1 MWPVRASPVRALAVL
16 ALVLLVVAGCGGK
29 KSDSA
34 SGTANTTSLPGA
46 KVFASAGC
54 GGCHTLAAAKSK
66 GTVGPNLDQLKPDT
80 QTVSR
85 QVRNGGVGMP
95 SFRKKLSEAQINQV
109 AAFVSASTASGGASS
124 SVAAAFKPD
133 GTKIDDCSQTDFHCY
148 EQAFANISYNDGP
161 KAALDKF
168 DQDIKSPGPIESD
181 CHRIAHAIGAGA
193 LSHYHGNVGQ
203 AFVAGRPSCT
213 SGYYHGILERAFL
226 GVDQSKLG
234 AAARKFCSS
243 KEVRQSDFIAYQCV
257 HGLGHGLMIYTGYDL
272 PLSLH
277 TCDKLSNGWDATGCT
292 GGVFMENYQSSYG
305 ITSQWLKK
313 KDLIYPCDSV
323 SEKYKYYCYD
333 LVTARILPKVNYNW
347 KKASAWCR
355 KSEKAWVKICF
366 QSMGRDAS
374 GYTRLNPVEILNICR
389 NGKNMA
395 SECIYAAAKDMTYT
409 DVSPRRAK
417 VLCNTAPAKSKDYC
431 WHGIGEI
438 LGSLDRDPAK
448 RKARCDE
455 ATTSPRFLKDC
466 YAGAVIT

>member
-1 MWPVRASPVRALAVL
+1 MCRVPASPLRALALL
-16 ALVLLVVAGCGGK
+16 ALVLLTVSGCGGK
-29 KSDSA
+29 KDESSSSA
-34 SGTANTTSLPGA
+34 STSALPGA

-66 GTVGPNLDQLKPDT
+66 GQVGPNLDQLRPDQ
-80 QTVSR
+80 QTVER

-95 SFRKKLSEAQINQV
+95 SFRKKLSEIEISQV
-109 AAFVSASTASGGASS
+109 AEFVSRSTQSSTMGG
-124 SVAAAFKPD
+124 SVAAGFKPD
-133 GTKIDDCSQTDFHCY
+133 DTKIEDCSQTDFHCF

-168 DQDIKSPGPIESD
+168 DEDIKTPGPIESD

-193 LSHYHGNVGQ
+193 LSHYDGNVGQ

-226 GVDQSKLG
+226 GIDQSQLG
-234 AAARKFCSS
+234 SAARKFCADPKIRES
-243 KEVRQSDFIAYQCV
+243 EFIAYQCV

-272 PLSLH
+272 PVSLH
-277 TCDKLSNGWDATGCT
+277 TCDKLSNDWDATGCT

-305 ITSQWLKK
+305 VTSRWLKA

-323 SEKYKYYCYD
+323 AEKYKFYCYD

-347 KKASAWCR
+347 KKAAAWCR
-355 KSEKAWVKICF
+355 KSEKNWVRVCF

-374 GYTRLNPVEILNICR
+374 GYTRLNPVEIIRICR
-389 NGKNMA
+389 NGGMMA
-395 SECIYAAAKDMTYT
+395 TECIYAAGKDMTYT

-417 VLCNTAPAKSKDYC
+417 ILCNTAPGATRDYC

-438 LGSLDRDPAK
+438 LGSFDRETEK
-448 RKARCDE
+448 RKASCDA
-455 ATTSPRFLKDC
+455 ATAKPRYRKDC
-466 YAGAVIT
+466 YDGAAIT